1 MANTSQEQA
10 LYEMSQIL
18 REDPKAR
25 DSFNQHV
32 TQIHFGHLR
41 GRGMHVGP
49 WRTNPNGDITCI
61 ELMTSPFLQGNLRRA
76 VLNEALG
83 IGPKRY
89 CVYYQPRPEFFQRL
103 QYLMVNLPRRK
114 MFLYGEDIRL
124 GGPFLQ
130 EPWLTRGQELLAQPS
145 ISAQTFH
152 DYFVAPY

>member
-1 MANTSQEQA
+1 MASNSQEQA

-18 REDPKAR
+18 REDPKAW

-61 ELMTSPFLQGNLRRA
+61 ELMTSPFLWGSLRRA
-76 VLNEALG
+76 ILNEALG
-83 IGPKRY
+83 IGPECY
-89 CVYYQPRPEFFQRL
+89 CVYYHPSPAFYQRL
-103 QYLMVNLPRRK
+103 QYLMVNLPHRK